1 MGQVAQDMPETE
13 QSATDF
19 VIEGDTVL
27 NDARAEVIAAEATE
41 DGERLGNAYM
51 ALYDAGE
58 HDAQSRAQALI
69 LGLGFKTTE
78 LDNPVNSFSGGW
90 RMRLQLARA
99 LMCPSDLLLL
109 DEPTNHLDLDA
120 LVWLEAWLKRYEG
133 TMVVISH
140 DREFLDAVT
149 NVTLHI
155 DHGKL
160 VRYGGNYSKFEDMR
174 AEQMELQQNAFA
186 KQQDKIAHLQ
196 KFIARFKAKA
206 SKAKQAQSRVKA
218 LDRMEKIAP
227 LLADADFSF
236 EFKEPA
242 NLPNPM
248 LSMQGVSVGYPAPA
262 DAPAGTP
269 PTVIVHN
276 VSRSVLAGQRI
287 GILGANGQGKSTLV
301 KTIARDLQAIGGD
314 MTEGKGLNIGY
325 FAQQELDVLHPEDN
339 PLQHMIDLCK
349 KLTADG
355 KLAGQATREQDL
367 RSFLGQFNF
376 GGDMVK
382 QAVGSMS
389 GGEKARLV
397 LCMLVW
403 QRPNLLLMDEP
414 TNHLDLA
421 TREALSM
428 ALNEFEGT
436 VMLVSHDRA
445 LLRAV
450 CDEFWMV
457 SRGGVEPFDGDL
469 DDYQRY
475 LLEEGKRLRAEAVVA
490 ANAAALKPAA
500 PAAEVAAP
508 VVVEAPKAPIASRD
522 QRKEDAQLRKEINE
536 KKRPL
541 KKELDGVEKTMAAL
555 ETEKTALHDKLATP
569 RPPPEIAEA
578 GKRLKAVEDELA
590 ALELRWLELTEA
602 MDAIEAAMA

>member
-1 MGQVAQDMPETE
+1 VQ
-13 QSATDF
+13 
-19 VIEGDTVL
+19 
-27 NDARAEVIAAEATE
+27 
-41 DGERLGNAYM
+41 
-51 ALYDAGE
+51 
-58 HDAQSRAQALI
+58 
-69 LGLGFKTTE
+69 
-78 LDNPVNSFSGGW
+78 
-90 RMRLQLARA
+90 
-99 LMCPSDLLLL
+99 
-109 DEPTNHLDLDA
+109 
-120 LVWLEAWLKRYEG
+120 
-133 TMVVISH
+133 
-140 DREFLDAVT
+140 
-149 NVTLHI
+149 
-155 DHGKL
+155 
-160 VRYGGNYSKFEDMR
+160 
-174 AEQMELQQNAFA
+174 
-186 KQQDKIAHLQ
+186 
-196 KFIARFKAKA
+196 
-206 SKAKQAQSRVKA
+206 
-218 LDRMEKIAP
+218 
-227 LLADADFSF
+227 
-236 EFKEPA
+236 
-242 NLPNPM
+242 
-248 LSMQGVSVGYPAPA
+248 
-262 DAPAGTP
+262 
-269 PTVIVHN
+269 N

-325 FAQQELDVLHPEDN
+325 FAQQELDVLHPADN

-475 LLEEGKRLRAEAVVA
+475 LLEEGKRLRAEATAA

-500 PAAEVAAP
+500 VAAPVAEVAAP
-508 VVVEAPKAPIASRD
+508 VAQAAPIASRD

-541 KKELDGVEKTMAAL
+541 KKEFDGVEKNMATL
-555 ETEKTALHDKLATP
+555 EAEKTALHDKLATP
-569 RPPPEIAEA
+569 LPPADIAEA

-590 ALELRWLELTEA
+590 TLEVRWLELTEA
-602 MDAIEAAMA
+602 MDGIEAAMA